1 MCVLICANLKAC
13 ELFEIGSARA
23 YREMLQLS
31 PVCPGVVASNAVHK
45 DLASQ
50 SPTAGKCEL
59 DVASQPRIMKRS
71 AWLQAYCRYQLQLA
85 QDASRSAT
93 NGGSSHEWQKAF
105 EAVAKTWGRLLALV
119 GLCW

>member
-31 PVCPGVVASNAVHK
+31 PVCPGGIASNAVHK

-50 SPTAGKCEL
+50 SRTGGKCEL
-59 DVASQPRIMKRS
+59 DRASQPRIMKRS
-71 AWLQAYCRYQLQLA
+71 AWLQAYGRYQLQLA
-85 QDASRSAT
+85 QEASRSA

-119 GLCW
+119 GLRW